1 MTPEKSPHQG
11 TSEMN
16 PHEYFGN
23 LPFGVMLRMT
33 VAVAT
38 LLMSGLSLPA
48 EHKPVAPATESE
60 EAKRSREE
68 LQVSLE
74 QIAPMRMQHTETGAV
89 IERVEHPVLRYASP
103 LWGGHHGTLWVWG
116 KRGRPVAV
124 LEMSLVQK
132 DGLWYRSFH
141 STTDAPLRLDTP
153 NEKSWTPK
161 SSNVKFQPLP
171 NAPPPADT
179 PSARLRQM
187 KAFAQK
193 FSAHQLWTWREGD
206 GSRHELRMLTTP
218 VHRYE
223 DRDQQLIDGALF
235 IIAQGTNPEATLF
248 LEAVNPI
255 DGGKPIWQFGIG
267 RSSFAEHIV
276 NYEDQEVYHDPP
288 VKYDEIFNSSNSYWR
303 TTANVK
309 DQESQP

>member
-1 MTPEKSPHQG
+1 
-11 TSEMN
+11 MN
-16 PHEYFGN
+16 SRKCCGCRAFEWK
-23 LPFGVMLRMT
+23 LWMAA
-33 VAVAT
+33 AVAT
-38 LLMSGLSLPA
+38 LLVSGLSSPA
-48 EHKPVAPATESE
+48 QDKPAAPVTESE

-74 QIAPMRMQHTETGAV
+74 QVAPMRLRHTGTEAE
-89 IERVEHPVLRYASP
+89 IERVEHPVLRYSAP

-141 STTDAPLRLDTP
+141 STTDAPLKLDLP
-153 NEKSWTPK
+153 NGKSWTPK
-161 SSNVKFQPLP
+161 SSNVNFQPLP
-171 NAPPPADT
+171 NAAPPAET
-179 PSARLRQM
+179 PAARLRQM

-223 DRDQQLIDGALF
+223 DREQQLIDGALF

-248 LEAVNPI
+248 LEAIQPAN
-255 DGGKPIWQFGIG
+255 GAKPTWQFGIG

-276 NYEDQEVYHDPP
+276 NYEDKEVYHDPP
-288 VKYDEIFNSSNSYWR
+288 VNYAEIFNSSNSYWR
-303 TTANVK
+303 TTSK
-309 DQESQP
+309 SDDKGSEP